1 MFTLRSQVESARDV
15 LFILRS
21 QVASAR
27 NVLNEKLG

>member
-1 MFTLRSQVESARDV
+1 MFTLKSQVESARDV

-21 QVASAR
+21 QVASAK